1 MWTIILIP
9 LYNIFLEN
17 QEVKQVDSSVSG
29 KRSEAERIRELNEL
43 SRLNFEEQS
52 YMNANISYKLI
63 DLNEIRF
70 TYDVSLFGNYKKTS
84 FKYK

>member
-1 MWTIILIP
+1 MVL
-9 LYNIFLEN
+9 LHFYKIFLEN
-17 QEVKQVDSSVSG
+17 QEVKQVDSSISG

-63 DLNEIRF
+63 DLNEIRY
-70 TYDVSLFGNYKKTS
+70 TYDVSAFANKIDTI
-84 FKYK
+84 

>member
-1 MWTIILIP
+1 MIL
-9 LYNIFLEN
+9 LHFYKIFLEN
-17 QEVKQVDSSVSG
+17 QEVKQVDSSISG

-63 DLNEIRF
+63 DLNEIRY
-70 TYDVSLFGNYKKTS
+70 TYDVSAFANKIDTI
-84 FKYK
+84 